1 MVRELGC
8 AAKKFAG
15 LKASDAISKRGN
27 RGARLRT
34 GWVGT
39 QGCLVIHKN
48 TLDGNGSGL
57 AEASHLRNDAC
68 FLNKAC
74 TQLSPEL
81 STGRLG
87 SPQGLLVCTRVGPAL
102 SGALLDCT
110 RVQGCAGVHPVLG
123 ELGRTWANLGERAQA
138 GRAMRPRRSPS
149 IVPVSE
155 NVMALRAELASKYY
169 WATGLYWAYW
179 TRRC

>member
-1 MVRELGC
+1 MSC
-8 AAKKFAG
+8 D
-15 LKASDAISKRGN
+15 S
-27 RGARLRT
+27 
-34 GWVGT
+34 
-39 QGCLVIHKN
+39 HKN

-110 RVQGCAGVHPVLG
+110 RVGCAGVHPVLG
-123 ELGRTWANLGERAQA
+123 ELGRTWERRSSEDERESSAMAQV
-138 GRAMRPRRSPS
+138 GRALRPRRSPS

-155 NVMALRAELASKYY
+155 NVMALRAELASNGLLGS
-169 WATGLYWAYW
+169 TGPTGRAVADYSTVLE
-179 TRRC
+179 